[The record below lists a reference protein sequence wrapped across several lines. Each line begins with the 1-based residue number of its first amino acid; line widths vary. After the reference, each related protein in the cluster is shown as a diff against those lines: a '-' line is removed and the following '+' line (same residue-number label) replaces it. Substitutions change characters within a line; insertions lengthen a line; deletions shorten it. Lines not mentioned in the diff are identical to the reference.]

1 MTGRDGRDAG
11 EATSTA
17 GAAATRQV
25 SERAVV
31 FLIGAVQFVNI
42 LDFMMVMPLGPDFAS
57 ALGIPVS
64 HLGFIG
70 GAYTAAASVS
80 GLASS
85 FFLDRFDR
93 RSALALAMLGL
104 VIGTAAG
111 GLATG
116 MTSLLAA
123 RVVAGAF
130 GGPATSVSLSIIA
143 DVVPPERRGKAM
155 GAVMG
160 AFAVAS
166 VLGVPLGL
174 ELATRGTW
182 RLPFFAVAGLGLLI
196 NIGAVLLLPPM
207 RGHLVNRSAPPR
219 LRTLLSRGDVLL
231 SYSMTWVAMMAGFI
245 LIPNLSAFVQN
256 NLGYPRARLGLLYL
270 SGGIA
275 SFTTMRGV
283 GWLVDKAGSTR
294 VAAVATVV
302 LSAVIWFGF
311 AHPTNTVPIVVFF
324 VAFMV
329 AMSSRNVAYNTL
341 TSKVPGSGERAR
353 FMSIQSAVQHL
364 ASAVG
369 AFLAARMLTERPD
382 GSLEGM
388 TQVAQ
393 LSIVLMLAVPV
404 MMALVESRVRRRDL
418 AFSATAQPQDPQSGI
433 GPSGPGIP
441 RARP

>member
-1 MTGRDGRDAG
+1 VTGRQGPGTPQENVTPPTPVAG
-11 EATSTA
+11 
-17 GAAATRQV
+17 QV

-42 LDFMMVMPLGPDFAS
+42 LDFMMVMPLGPDFAA

-70 GAYTAAASVS
+70 GAYTAAAAVS
-80 GLASS
+80 GLAGS

-104 VIGTAAG
+104 VLGTAAG
-111 GLATG
+111 GFATG
-116 MTSLLAA
+116 MATLMAA
-123 RVVAGAF
+123 RIVAGAF
-130 GGPATSVSLSIIA
+130 GGPATSISLSIIA
-143 DVVPPERRGKAM
+143 DVIPPERRGKAM

-174 ELATRGTW
+174 ELSARGGW

-196 NIGAVLLLPPM
+196 NVGALFLLPPM
-207 RGHLVNRSAPPR
+207 RGHLANRTAPPR
-219 LRTLLSRGDVLL
+219 LLQLLSRGDVLL
-231 SYSMTWVAMMAGFI
+231 SYGMTWVAMMAGFI

-275 SFTTMRGV
+275 SFATMRVIGPF
-283 GWLVDKAGSTR
+283 VDKVGSTR

-302 LSAVIWFGF
+302 LAVVIYFGF
-311 AHPTNTVPIVVFF
+311 AHPTPVVPIVVFF

-353 FMSIQSAVQHL
+353 FMSIQSSVQHL
-364 ASAVG
+364 ASAIG
-369 AFLAARMLTERPD
+369 AFLAARLLTERPD

-388 TQVAQ
+388 TRVA
-393 LSIVLMLAVPV
+393 LISIALMLAVPV
-404 MMALVESRVRRRDL
+404 MMALVEARVRRRG
-418 AFSATAQPQDPQSGI
+418 AGYGATAQPQDPQTGI